1 MVENTVKP
9 TVEIGRF
16 NHLTVIRQSEK
27 GLHFDGGEFGDIVLP
42 ARISSSNS
50 QESKPGESLE
60 VFIYTDTND
69 RLTATTEAPLACV
82 GEFAWLKVVSVNDI
96 GAFLDWGLP
105 KDLFLPYGEQKYL
118 PEVGKRVMVKVL
130 LHERTNRVIA
140 STRVDSFVKD
150 EAYNLKAGQAVDLL
164 IADKTELGFKAIVEN
179 QFWGVLYSNE
189 IYEKINK
196 GQRIKGYIKRIRDD
210 RKIDL
215 TLSQPG
221 YGKISALADQIIE
234 ALEEHDGFL
243 MITDKSSPE
252 VINNVFKVS
261 KKAYKQAIGALYKQR
276 RIVLEEKGIR
286 LVD

>member
-1 MVENTVKP
+1 M
-9 TVEIGRF
+9 VEIGRF
-16 NHLTVIRQSEK
+16 NHLTVIRRSEK

-42 ARISSSNS
+42 ARASSASHK
-50 QESKPGESLE
+50 EPGESLD

-69 RLTATTEAPLACV
+69 RLTATTEAPIACV
-82 GEFAWLKVVSVNDI
+82 GEFAWLTVVSVNDI

-150 EAYNLKAGQAVDLL
+150 ESEGLKAGQAVDLL
-164 IADKTELGFKAIVEN
+164 ITDKTELGFKAIVEN

-189 IYEKINK
+189 IYEKISK
-196 GQRIKGYIKRIRDD
+196 GQRITGYIKRIRDD
-210 RKIDL
+210 KKIDL

-221 YGKISALADQIIE
+221 YGKISVLSDQIIE
-234 ALEEHDGFL
+234 ALKEHDGFL

-276 RIVLEEKGIR
+276 RIALEDKGIR
-286 LVD
+286 LIEE